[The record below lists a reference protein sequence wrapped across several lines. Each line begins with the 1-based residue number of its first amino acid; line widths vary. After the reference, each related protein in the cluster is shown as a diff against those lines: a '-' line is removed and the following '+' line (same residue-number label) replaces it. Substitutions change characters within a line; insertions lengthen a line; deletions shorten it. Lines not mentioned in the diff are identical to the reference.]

1 MILFQQLI
9 NGLMLGATYS
19 LVAIGYT
26 LIFGVLGLLH
36 FAHGEVLMAGAFM
49 GLYIILWSGMPLY
62 ITLPL
67 AMVAT
72 GVLGI
77 VIELLAIRPLKKG
90 FHLAP
95 LLSTIGV
102 TIILQNLAVKLFG
115 GYGTRFPEAIKVV
128 HYKVGPLVISSVNI
142 LILGGCLFMMVVFYF
157 FIAKTKTGK
166 AMRAVSESHLTA
178 GFLGVNVDRI
188 VLITF
193 GIASALAGAA
203 GVMIGIAFH
212 AITPFMGL
220 TFALKGLVVMLL
232 GGLGNVVGAMVGG
245 LILGL
250 AEVASIVILPTE
262 INLQDIFSFGIM
274 IIILIFKPE
283 GLFGT
288 RIGKG

>member
-1 MILFQQLI
+1 MIFQQLI

-49 GLYIILWSGMPLY
+49 GLYIILWTDLPLY

-67 AMVAT
+67 TMIGT
-72 GVLGI
+72 GALGI
-77 VIELLAIRPLKKG
+77 VIDLLAIRPLKKD
-90 FHLAP
+90 FPLAP

-115 GYGTRFPEAIKVV
+115 GYGTRFPDAIKDY
-128 HYKVGPLVISSVNI
+128 HFKIGSLFISSINI
-142 LILGGCLFMMVVFYF
+142 LTLGISISLMIALYF
-157 FIAKTKTGK
+157 FISKTKIGK

-178 GFLGVNVDRI
+178 GLLGVNVDRI
-188 VLITF
+188 VLLTF
-193 GIASALAGAA
+193 GIASALAGAS
-203 GVMIGIAFH
+203 GVMIGLAFH
-212 AITPFMGL
+212 AISPFIGL

-232 GGLGNVVGAMVGG
+232 GGLGNVLGAMIGG
-245 LILGL
+245 LILGM
-250 AEVASIVILPTE
+250 AEVFAIVVLPTE

-274 IIILIFKPE
+274 ILILIFRPT

-288 RIGKG
+288 RITQG

>member
-1 MILFQQLI
+1 MIFQQLI

-49 GLYIILWSGMPLY
+49 GLYIIIWSGLPLY
-62 ITLPL
+62 IALPL
-67 AMVAT
+67 AMVTT

-77 VIELLAIRPLKKG
+77 VIDLLAIRPLKKD
-90 FHLAP
+90 FPLAP

-102 TIILQNLAVKLFG
+102 TIIIHNLAVKLFG
-115 GYGTRFPEAIKVV
+115 GYGTRFPDAIKTV
-128 HYKVGPLVISSVNI
+128 HYEVGPFLISSINI
-142 LILGGCLFMMVVFYF
+142 LILGVSLFLMVVLYF
-157 FIAKTKTGK
+157 FIAKTKVGK
-166 AMRAVSESHLTA
+166 AMRTVSESHITA
-178 GFLGVNVDRI
+178 GFLGVNVDWI
-188 VLITF
+188 VLLTF

-212 AITPFMGL
+212 AISPFIGL

-232 GGLGNVVGAMVGG
+232 GGLGNVVGAMIGG
-245 LILGL
+245 LILGM
-250 AEVASIVILPTE
+250 AEVMSIALLPTE

-274 IIILIFKPE
+274 IIILIFRPT
-283 GLFGT
+283 GLFGVRVT
-288 RIGKG
+288 QG

>member
-1 MILFQQLI
+1 MIPQQLT

-49 GLYIILWSGMPLY
+49 GLYIILWTGLPLSLS
-62 ITLPL
+62 LPL

-77 VIELLAIRPLKKG
+77 LIDLLAIRGLRKDY
-90 FHLAP
+90 HLAP

-115 GYGTRFPEAIKVV
+115 GYGTRFPEAIETAN
-128 HYKVGPLVISSVNI
+128 YRLGPFLVSSVNV
-142 LILGGCLFMMVVFYF
+142 LILGVSLGLMAVLYL
-157 FIAKTKTGK
+157 FIARTRIGK
-166 AMRAVSESHLTA
+166 AMRAVSESHIIA
-178 GFLGVNVDRI
+178 GLLGVNVDRI
-188 VLITF
+188 VLLTF
-193 GIASALAGAA
+193 GVASALAGAA
-203 GVMIGIAFH
+203 GVLIGISFH

-245 LILGL
+245 LILGV
-250 AEVASIVILPTE
+250 AEVASIALLPTE

-274 IIILIFKPE
+274 ILILVFRPT

-288 RIGKG
+288 RVTRA